1 VTGFRSDAYEI
12 IQSMSSLKEVR
23 IFVKT
28 LDMEEND
35 LRAVNLKACLL
46 DISTRLKV
54 CEVLVPSHLVQM
66 FGGLLD
72 GTEVRVIDEGEI

>member
-1 VTGFRSDAYEI
+1 
-12 IQSMSSLKEVR
+12 
-23 IFVKT
+23 
-28 LDMEEND
+28 
-35 LRAVNLKACLL
+35 LL